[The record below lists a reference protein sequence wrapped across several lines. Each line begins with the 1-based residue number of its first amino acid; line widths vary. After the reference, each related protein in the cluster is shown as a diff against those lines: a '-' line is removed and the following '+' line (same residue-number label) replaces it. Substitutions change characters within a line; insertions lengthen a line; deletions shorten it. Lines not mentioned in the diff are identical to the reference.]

1 MIESIFGIKLHS
13 IVAGI
18 SGGIVSLLF
27 EEKLSFFR
35 ASLLTFTGGISAG
48 YFSNY
53 LEHTMEL
60 SPPSVGFYAF
70 LAGLSAM
77 RIIKILFALLEKVQ
91 KNPIVLAQFIPYIR
105 LNNGNNLSNIS
116 NNTSTNDNMDVAR
129 SSSEDEL
136 KT

>member
-1 MIESIFGIKLHS
+1 MIESVFGIKIHS

-35 ASLLTFTGGISAG
+35 AVLLTFTGGITAG

-53 LEHTMEL
+53 LEHTWQL
-60 SPPSVGFYAF
+60 NPPSVGFYAF
-70 LAGLSAM
+70 LAGLTAIRVI
-77 RIIKILFALLEKVQ
+77 RIIFALLDKIQ
-91 KNPIVLAQFIPYIR
+91 KNPIVLAQLIPYIR

-116 NNTSTNDNMDVAR
+116 NPASTDDNMDVTGDLTKDTPEA
-129 SSSEDEL
+129 
-136 KT
+136 